1 MVNCCLTCANSFIS
15 STTSQMLDI
24 PPESTTPAQEIGTP
38 IIITEAG
45 TTQNT
50 IGLTGDLLQTTEEFV
65 GYDKTTKSTKQNLAD
80 STLADR
86 SESTTM
92 STMESDRTT
101 DVLHSLTVSEPND
114 MLISGT
120 RVKRSSTMLITKSF
134 LKTAEPINSPPT
146 AKPATIGYETNVG
159 LGIPTSEG
167 IDITVRSFT
176 ESAIPPMVSPNTPNE
191 IPSTT
196 AVGTTSI
203 ITEALPSFTGMHDL

>member
-15 STTSQMLDI
+15 STTSQMLE
-24 PPESTTPAQEIGTP
+24 ESTTPAQEIRTP
-38 IIITEAG
+38 ISITEAG
-45 TTQNT
+45 TTQTN

-65 GYDKTTKSTKQNLAD
+65 GYGNTPKSTKQNLAD

-92 STMESDRTT
+92 STVESDRTT

-134 LKTAEPINSPPT
+134 LKTAEPINTPPT
-146 AKPATIGYETNVG
+146 AKPATKGYETNVG

-176 ESAIPPMVSPNTPNE
+176 ESTIPSMVSPNTPNE

-203 ITEALPSFTGMHDL
+203 ITEALPSFTGMHVL